1 VDKGDLYTLIG
12 GFVVI
17 LVVALIANPGA
28 FSSLPALPLSQGTP
42 TVQAT
47 VVPTYQ
53 VTVVTPTP
61 ALIPEVNQTPRPP
74 DQPYRIFYSS
84 TPFSYPVVHLP
95 AHMETYGASDIPLR
109 EGPLI
114 PFAYIEE
121 PRGGITRPFS
131 VPYEVWVLNIS
142 VKEEQQPQYAMF
154 RMVLCD
160 AKGNILEGSEIQYPG
175 TMYKVVPTSGKGLYM
190 IISTSSIDSFRIS
203 LETPLQVYEKNR
215 PVT

>member
-1 VDKGDLYTLIG
+1 V
-12 GFVVI
+12 
-17 LVVALIANPGA
+17 
-28 FSSLPALPLSQGTP
+28 SGTP

-47 VVPTYQ
+47 EVPTYP
-53 VTVVTPTP
+53 VTVVTPNTTQV
-61 ALIPEVNQTPRPP
+61 PEVNQTPRQP
-74 DQPYRIFYSS
+74 DQPYRIYYTN
-84 TPFSYPVVHLP
+84 TPFTYPVVHLP
-95 AHMETYGASDIPLR
+95 DHMETYGASDIPLR

-121 PRGGITRPFS
+121 PRGGLTRPFS

-175 TMYKVVPTSGKGLYM
+175 TMYKVVPTSGTGLYM

-203 LETPLQVYEKNR
+203 LETPLNSYEKVH